1 MSKNVYHLSLNL
13 SDTSIKKVLQNKYK
27 NPSFKS
33 YRHNTDLGIWTYTDG
48 ELILTPFDKEVSNVE
63 KNYN

>member
-1 MSKNVYHLSLNL
+1 MSKNVYQLSLDL
-13 SDTSIKKVLQNKYK
+13 SDTSIKKDLQK
-27 NPSFKS
+27 NNSFKS
-33 YRHNTDLGIWTYTDG
+33 YRHTTDLGVWTYNDG